1 MRLVGDKWEEEES
14 EEEGGKE
21 KVEAQGSRLKA
32 QGLEKQRE
40 VEVAF
45 AESAGGRLSGR
56 REG

>member
-1 MRLVGDKWEEEES
+1 MRECVWWEI
-14 EEEGGKE
+14 GGRERRAKRGGEE

-45 AESAGGRLSGR
+45 AESAGGA
-56 REG
+56 